1 MPPRSSLASRRSRLV
16 LVALLLLLAPLAIA
30 TPAVAENAATPWW
43 HVSSTAAPT
52 NLPPGGEGQIYVT
65 AIDIGDG
72 PVTATGS
79 NKVTV
84 TDELPAGL
92 EAIPNPAP
100 PPPEE
105 LAQNVQGF
113 AGTLLFTESTDFK
126 PGPVTCELVT
136 TRIVTCTF
144 SGPKPLLPFVPL
156 EVFINV
162 KVKVAGPPPLP
173 SEENEV
179 NEVTITGGGAPKV
192 SVKQPLTFS
201 AAKTSFA
208 TKGFEVA
215 AENDDGSPDTQAGS
229 HPFQVTTAFAL
240 NDLFIE
246 NPGVSLRNKF
256 PRVPSSVAET
266 KDLVVKLPAGLVGN
280 ATTLPQCSEADFTR
294 EKGFTNHCPAD
305 TAVGVASATLD
316 EPEAPPFDTS
326 GGVATAT
333 VPVFN
338 LAPAAGEPARFG
350 FDAYSTFVTLD
361 TSVQTGEDYAV
372 VTSASNTT
380 EIAALLASEVTLW
393 GVPSDARHNQS
404 RGWGCLAAEPEPS
417 PSCASL
423 GQSRPAPFLTLPGS
437 CIEPLHSQLR
447 ADSWTEPGIWK
458 EEPYSSP
465 TLTGCNQL
473 PFTPS
478 ISVAPETQA
487 GSTPSGLSVNVHLP
501 QEPSSIAS
509 AVAEANVKDTTV
521 TLPQGV
527 LLNPAA
533 SHGLQACSEAEI
545 GFTGLGEFEKA
556 ETALFTPTLP
566 KPFCPE
572 ASKVGTVSI
581 RTPLLAH
588 ELTGG
593 VYVAQQEANPFNS
606 LIALYI
612 VAEDPISGVLVKLAG
627 KVTPDE
633 NTGQVIT
640 TFKSTPQTPFE
651 DLKMKFFG
659 GPTASLTTPAYCGT
673 YTTTATFTPW
683 SGTAPVEAPSPFQ
696 TSSGCTPPGGALPF
710 APSFQAGSTNNSAA
724 DFTPFTLAIGNP
736 DGDQGLQGLTM
747 KLPTGLAAVLASVTP
762 CQEPQV
768 ANNTCGPESLIGH
781 SVAYSG
787 LGGDPYALPGQVFL
801 TGPYKGAPFGLS
813 VVTPAIAGPFN
824 LGDVRVRQTIN
835 VDPTTA
841 AVTITSDPFPQFIR
855 GIPSQIKEITAT
867 VDRPNFQFNPT
878 NCNAMAISATL
889 FGAQGGAAAVSTP
902 FHVANCANLPFKPKL
917 TATAGGRGS
926 KLNGANLNVK
936 ITSAGLGQ
944 ANIAKVAL
952 QLPIALPSRLTT
964 IQKACL
970 AKVFEANPATC
981 DEGSNIGFATVHTPV
996 LKSPLSGPAYLVS
1009 HGNAAFP
1016 DVEFVL
1022 QGEGIKLILDG
1033 KTDIKK
1039 GITYSR
1045 FETNPDAP
1053 FTTFETVLPT
1063 GPHSAL
1069 TANVPEKA
1077 HFSLCGVKL
1086 TMPTVIT
1093 GQNGAVINQSTNIA
1107 VTGCAKPKATRAQL
1121 LAQALK
1127 ACGKKAKSKRAQ
1139 CARAARRKYATT
1151 ASKKKKK

>member
-1 MPPRSSLASRRSRLV
+1 VSAL
-16 LVALLLLLAPLAIA
+16 LVAALAGAAPAIA
-30 TPAVAENAATPWW
+30 ETPWW
-43 HVSSTAAPT
+43 RASVTTAPT
-52 NLPPGGEGQIYVT
+52 NLPPGGEGQVYIT
-65 AIDIGDG
+65 AINIGDG
-72 PVTATGS
+72 NINAAGA

-84 TDELPAGL
+84 TDTLPAGL
-92 EAIPNPAP
+92 EAIPNPP
-100 PPPEE
+100 PPLPGEVVAE
-105 LAQNVQGF
+105 NTQGI
-113 AGTLLFTESTDFK
+113 AGTLLTPGSIDYK
-126 PGPVTCELVT
+126 PGEVTCE
-136 TRIVTCTF
+136 IVTAHTVACTF
-144 SGPKPLLPFVPL
+144 SGPKPLLPFVPV
-156 EVFINV
+156 EISINV
-162 KVKVAGPPPLP
+162 KVASSPPP

-179 NEVTITGGGAPKV
+179 TVTGGGAPAV
-192 SVKQPLTFS
+192 SIKKPLVFNGAPTPFDVKD
-201 AAKTSFA
+201 
-208 TKGFEVA
+208 FEVM
-215 AENDDGSPDTQAGS
+215 AENEGGSPDTQAGS
-229 HPFQVTTAFAL
+229 HPFQLTTAL
-240 NDLFIE
+240 NINE
-246 NPGVSLRNKF
+246 SYIKNPSGLTGIRF
-256 PRVPSSVAET
+256 PKVASAVAET
-266 KDLVVKLPAGLVGN
+266 KDLVVRLPPGLVGN
-280 ATTLPQCSEADFTR
+280 ATSLPQCSEADFSN
-294 EKGFTNHCPAD
+294 ENGFANTCPAA
-305 TAVGVASATLD
+305 TAIGVASATLM
-316 EPEAPPFDTS
+316 EPLVPPFVNT
-326 GGVATAT
+326 GGLATPT

-338 LAPAAGEPARFG
+338 LVPAKGEPARFG
-350 FDAYSTFVTLD
+350 FDAFNNFVTLD
-361 TSVQTGEDYAV
+361 TSVRTGEDYAV
-372 VTSASNTT
+372 VTGVNNIT
-380 EIAALLASEVTLW
+380 EIASLLSSQVTIW
-393 GVPSDARHNQS
+393 GVPSDPRHDQS
-404 RGWGCLAAEPEPS
+404 RGWGCLGGEEEPS
-417 PSCASL
+417 PPCASL

-437 CIEPLHSQLR
+437 CIAPMQSSLL
-447 ADSWTEPGIWK
+447 ADSWTEPGAQIEGNPEPNGDLRWK
-458 EEPYSSP
+458 QASFESP
-465 TLTGCNQL
+465 TLTGCGQL
-473 PFTPS
+473 PFSPS
-478 ISVAPETQA
+478 INIEPETQA
-487 GSTPSGLSVNVHLP
+487 GSTPSGLNVDVHLP
-501 QEPSSIAS
+501 QEAS
-509 AVAEANVKDTTV
+509 AIPNGLAEADLKDTTV

-533 SHGLQACSEAEI
+533 SHGLQACSESEI
-545 GFTGLGEFEKA
+545 GFKGFGVFEQA
-556 ETALFTPTLP
+556 STALFTPTLP

-581 RTPLLAH
+581 KTPLLAH

-612 VAEDPISGVLVKLAG
+612 VAEDPISGVLVKVAG
-627 KVTPDE
+627 EVKPDP
-633 NTGQVIT
+633 NTGQIVT

-651 DLKMKFFG
+651 DFKMRFFG
-659 GPTASLTTPAYCGT
+659 GPTASLSTPAYCGT
-673 YTTTATFTPW
+673 YTTTAAFTPW
-683 SGTAPVEAPSPFQ
+683 SGTPPVVAPSPFQ
-696 TSSGCTPPGGALPF
+696 TTANCTPPGGALPF
-710 APSFQAGSTNNSAA
+710 APSFQAGSANTSAA

-747 KLPTGLAAVLASVTP
+747 HLPTGLAAILASVTP
-762 CQEPQV
+762 CAEPQV
-768 ANNTCGPESLIGH
+768 VANTCGPESLIGH

-813 VVTPAIAGPFN
+813 VVTPAVAGPFN
-824 LGDVRVRQTIN
+824 LGDVTVRQTIN
-835 VDPTTA
+835 VDPSTA

-878 NCNAMAISATL
+878 NCNAMAISATI

-917 TATAGGRGS
+917 TATAGGRAS
-926 KLNGANLNVK
+926 KANGANLNVK

-1022 QGEGIKLILDG
+1022 QGEGIKLVLDG

-1053 FTTFETVLPT
+1053 FTTFETILPT

-1086 TMPTVIT
+1086 VMPTVIT
-1093 GQNGAVINQSTNIA
+1093 GQNGAVIKQSTNIG
-1107 VTGCAKPKATRAQL
+1107 VSGCRVVHKATRKQL
-1121 LAQALK
+1121 LARALK
-1127 ACGKKAKSKRAQ
+1127 ACGKKAKGKRAE

-1151 ASKKKKK
+1151 ASKKKK